1 MRHLRGVAYVVI
13 VTKTASAVKV
23 VMPVTVVSS
32 VFVKDSVSVIV
43 SRESVV
49 EMTVDVLIALE
60 VTVAVGMARTDEQNS
75 AAVGT
80 ARSSS
85 TRGEMSRH
93 SESLTSVSPGIS
105 SWAELATAKERRREV
120 MDVRILVKFSDSG
133 PTVDVCSCHW
143 RRR

>member
-1 MRHLRGVAYVVI
+1 MRHLRGVSYVVI

-85 TRGEMSRH
+85 TRGEMR
-93 SESLTSVSPGIS
+93 
-105 SWAELATAKERRREV
+105 
-120 MDVRILVKFSDSG
+120 
-133 PTVDVCSCHW
+133 
-143 RRR
+143 